1 MVRRSLVL
9 VSVTPSAS
17 GCAGGGRLAMRPPDS
32 PGSGGDPADWAHVDR
47 GPAGVLPVPEGD
59 RRRSATVVVMLRQP
73 GVEPAAARCAPAIG
87 GVIAVAGAAGS
98 GMASVRRAGA
108 GWSQRLPG
116 RCAEAGPGAAAPGLA
131 DGPGLAAAAGG
142 GIGAVMGVDDPA
154 GPGGDG
160 GPLAAA
166 PIETA
171 HSGSDRD
178 EPGAPQEA
186 AGEPGPGTGRGDV
199 AAAAGR
205 RRRRARRARTSRGF
219 PAMTARA
226 FPPPGWQPPGYC
238 RPG

>member
-1 MVRRSLVL
+1 
-9 VSVTPSAS
+9 
-17 GCAGGGRLAMRPPDS
+17 MRPPDR
-32 PGSGGDPADWAHVDR
+32 PGSGGDPADWAHADR
-47 GPAGVLPVPEGD
+47 G
-59 RRRSATVVVMLRQP
+59 RP
-73 GVEPAAARCAPAIG
+73 GFSRCQR
-87 GVIAVAGAAGS
+87 VTAGAARPS
-98 GMASVRRAGA
+98 WWCCDSQASSPPRRAALRRSGGDRGGRRCRLRDGIPQTCGGRLVPAPAWSLRRSGA
-108 GWSQRLPG
+108 GCGCSRAG
-116 RCAEAGPGAAAPGLA
+116 RRPWAGCSRRWWYRRA
-131 DGPGLAAAAGG
+131 
-142 GIGAVMGVDDPA
+142 MGVDDPV
-154 GPGGDG
+154 GPGGDGGAGEIG

-226 FPPPGWQPPGYC
+226 FPPPG
-238 RPG
+238 